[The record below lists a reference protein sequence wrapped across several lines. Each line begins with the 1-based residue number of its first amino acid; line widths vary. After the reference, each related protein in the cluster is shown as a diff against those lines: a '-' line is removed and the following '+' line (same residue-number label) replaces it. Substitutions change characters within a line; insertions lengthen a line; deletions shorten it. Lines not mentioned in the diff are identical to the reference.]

1 MKERNTN
8 RALIAGSIAGI
19 IVLMFPILYILGDG
33 NLKMA
38 ILLMLAQSATAL
50 EMMIGLIGITLMFT
64 ALLIYGAEQDKFQ
77 AHISKQLD
85 DIKSEIVQWVDQFG
99 WFTYYLSKV
108 EVLQTQTS
116 NLISLCL
123 KEEESRSTVSD
134 LKRKTEVYASILQE
148 VREKVDSLND
158 LLQRIGPS
166 LQAKLERDYEK
177 DRTIALGLATV
188 GLAMLLFA
196 VIMPGTD
203 SLLGLVA
210 EQMVDPSLHGEERLR
225 EIFRIKDMLKSL

>member
-8 RALIAGSIAGI
+8 MALIAGSIAGI
-19 IVLMFPILYILGDG
+19 IVLMFPLLYILGDG
-33 NLKMA
+33 NLKMT

-50 EMMIGLIGITLMFT
+50 EMMIGLIGVTLMLT
-64 ALLIYGAEQDKFQ
+64 ALLIYGAEQDKIQ
-77 AHISKQLD
+77 DHIRKQLD
-85 DIKSEIVQWVDQFG
+85 GIKSETVQWVDQFG

-108 EVLQTQTS
+108 ELWQTQTS
-116 NLISLCL
+116 NLISLCI
-123 KEEESRSTVSD
+123 KEEDIEKHCLD
-134 LKRKTEVYASILQE
+134 LKRKTEEYTSILQE

-166 LQAKLERDYEK
+166 LQAQLDRDHEK

-188 GLAMLLFA
+188 GLAMFLFA

-210 EQMVDPSLHGEERLR
+210 EQMVDPSLDGEERIT
-225 EIFRIKDMLKSL
+225 EILRIKDMLKSI